1 MTKEV
6 TLKIMSG
13 VVIAGRVAR
22 PGDIVTGVPEAL
34 AKNLLTRGKA
44 ELSDPPTGAGGGTDT
59 VTGAGGGTDTATGD
73 VPADAPAKKKAAKG
87 AE

>member
-59 VTGAGGGTDTATGD
+59 DTVTGAGSGTDTVT
-73 VPADAPAKKKAAKG
+73 VSPAKKKATKG